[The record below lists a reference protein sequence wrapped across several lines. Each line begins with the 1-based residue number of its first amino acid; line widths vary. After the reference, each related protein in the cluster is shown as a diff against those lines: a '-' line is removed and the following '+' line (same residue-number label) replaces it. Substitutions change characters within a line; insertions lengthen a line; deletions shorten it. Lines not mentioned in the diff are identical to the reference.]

1 MSRNLLRV
9 ILKLQ
14 VVGSDATRN
23 IGPDCLLSM
32 KKVRFVRDSEEDPV
46 ACKLQAGASG
56 VHDVDI
62 RIQVK
67 NMLPWANYAHHKR
80 WIRSINL
87 AWPKEISSLLCLD
100 A

>member
-1 MSRNLLRV
+1 MSTIMSRNLLHV

-67 NMLPWANYAHHKR
+67 NMLPWANYAHH
-80 WIRSINL
+80 NDGL
-87 AWPKEISSLLCLD
+87 HQ
-100 A
+100 